1 MRVKQLMSAP
11 AATVAPGDSLHIAD
25 GIMSLGVVRHLP
37 VVSGDDLV
45 GVVSQRDILRSPG
58 LLSPVLGLAVDTRAA
73 LKTLRVEDAMSPTVL
88 TIGAEASVREAA
100 ERMLTHRVGCLP
112 VVDGGKL
119 VGIITTSDL
128 LRAIVDA
135 SGAPTSAEPERRP
148 C

>member
-37 VVSGDDLV
+37 VVSGGALV

-58 LLSPVLGLAVDTRAA
+58 LLSPVLGLGVDTGAA
-73 LKTLRVEDAMSPTVL
+73 LKTLRVEDAMSPTIV
-88 TIGAEASVREAA
+88 TIGADASVREAA
-100 ERMLTHRVGCLP
+100 ERMLNHRVGCLP
-112 VVDGGKL
+112 VVDGGEL
-119 VGIITTSDL
+119 VGVITTSDL
-128 LRAIVDA
+128 LRSIVDPACARA
-135 SGAPTSAEPERRP
+135 SAQPEPRP

>member
-37 VVSGDDLV
+37 VVSGGTLV

-58 LLSPVLGLAVDTRAA
+58 LLSPVLGLAIDTGAA
-73 LKTLRVEDAMSPTVL
+73 LKTLRVEDAMSPTIV
-88 TIGAEASVREAA
+88 TIGADASVREAA
-100 ERMLTHRVGCLP
+100 ERMLNHRVGCLP
-112 VVDGGKL
+112 VVDGGEL
-119 VGIITTSDL
+119 VGVITTSDV
-128 LRAIVDA
+128 LRSIADPA
-135 SGAPTSAEPERRP
+135 CALAPPRPERRP